1 MKNSLPF
8 LLAFLAFACATPPKA
23 EVDFSG
29 NWYAYLDISPDR
41 IPFGLTLEKRDGNLI
56 AILQNDTELLEFKE
70 VTITGDSLKIV
81 LDTFDAEI
89 NAKMNSEGGIEG
101 TFHRNYQAEY
111 KLDLFAERNA
121 DTRFPV
127 STPPTVD
134 FSGVWETTFIRDDRS
149 TYKAIGDF
157 RQDGN
162 RLFGTFITNTG
173 DYRFLEG
180 NVSGNEFLLSVFD
193 GGHAFFFT
201 GKMDESGK
209 ITGRFRSGP
218 SYTEGIEAVRN
229 KSFELPDA
237 NTLTQLKP
245 GFEKLEFSFPDTN
258 GKLVSL
264 SDPRFENKIV
274 LVQLFGTWCINCL
287 DETKFLVPWYE
298 KNKEAGIEV
307 VGLAFE
313 AKPEFEY
320 ASARVKKYQD
330 RLSVPYPLLIAG
342 EFDKEKAAK
351 ALPALDALI
360 AFPTLLYLDKN
371 HRVRRINTGFT
382 GPGTG
387 EKYGRWIEQHE
398 LFVKKLLEEE

>member
-1 MKNSLPF
+1 MKNILVIFP
-8 LLAFLAFACATPPKA
+8 AFLAFACAIPPKS

-29 NWYAYLDISPDR
+29 NWHAYLDISPDR

-56 AILQNDTELLEFKE
+56 AILQNDTELLEFNE
-70 VTITGDSLKIV
+70 VTIAGDRLKIV

-101 TFHRNYQAEY
+101 TFHRNYQDEY
-111 KLDLFAERNA
+111 KLNLFAVRNS

-127 STPPTVD
+127 SAPPSVD
-134 FSGVWETTFIRDDRS
+134 FGGVWETTFTRNDGS
-149 TYKAIGDF
+149 TDKAIGDF
-157 RQDGN
+157 HQEGN
-162 RLFGTFITNTG
+162 QLFGTFITNTG

-180 NVSGNEFLLSVFD
+180 NVSGSEFWLSAFD

-201 GKMDESGK
+201 GTLNESGK

-229 KSFELPDA
+229 ESFELPDA

-245 GFEKLEFSFPDTN
+245 GFEKLEFSFPDSN
-258 GKLVSL
+258 GQLVSL
-264 SDPRFENKIV
+264 SDLRFENKIV

-287 DETKFLVPWYE
+287 DETKFLIPWYE

-307 VGLAFE
+307 IGLAFE

-320 ASARVKKYQD
+320 ASARVKKYED

-342 EFDKEKAAK
+342 EFDKAKAAK
-351 ALPALDALI
+351 AIPALDAVI
-360 AFPTLLYLDKN
+360 AFPTLLYLDRN
-371 HRVRRINTGFT
+371 HLIRRINTGFT

-387 EKYGRWIEQHE
+387 ENYGRWIEQHE

>member
-1 MKNSLPF
+1 MKNILVIF
-8 LLAFLAFACATPPKA
+8 LAFLAFACATPPKS

-29 NWYAYLDISPDR
+29 NWHAYLDISPDR
-41 IPFGLTLEKRDGNLI
+41 IPFGLTLEKRDGKLI

-70 VTITGDSLKIV
+70 VITTGDSMKIV

-89 NAKMNSEGGIEG
+89 NAKINSEGGIEG
-101 TFHRNYQAEY
+101 TFHRNYQDEY
-111 KLDLFAERNA
+111 KLNLFAVRNA

-127 STPPTVD
+127 SAPPSVD
-134 FSGVWETTFIRDDRS
+134 FGGVWETTFIGNDGS

-157 RQDGN
+157 HQEGN
-162 RLFGTFITNTG
+162 QLVGTFITNTG

-180 NVSGNEFLLSVFD
+180 NVSGSEFWLSTFD

-201 GKMDESGK
+201 GTLNESGK

-229 KSFELPDA
+229 EYFELPDA

-245 GFEKLEFSFPDTN
+245 GFEKLEFSFPDAN
-258 GKLVSL
+258 GQVVSL
-264 SDPRFENKIV
+264 SDSLFENKIV

-287 DETKFLVPWYE
+287 DETKFLIPWYE

-307 VGLAFE
+307 IGLAFE

-342 EFDKEKAAK
+342 EFDKKKAAN
-351 ALPALDALI
+351 ALPALEAVI
-360 AFPTLLYLDKN
+360 AFPLM
-371 HRVRRINTGFT
+371 R
-382 GPGTG
+382 
-387 EKYGRWIEQHE
+387 
-398 LFVKKLLEEE
+398 

>member
-1 MKNSLPF
+1 MKNILVLF
-8 LLAFLAFACATPPKA
+8 LAFLAFSCSTPPKS

-29 NWYAYLDISPDR
+29 KWHAYLDISPDR
-41 IPFGLTLEKRDGNLI
+41 IPFGLTLEKRDGKLI

-70 VTITGDSLKIV
+70 VTTAGDSLKIV

-89 NAKMNSEGGIEG
+89 NALMNSEGGLEG
-101 TFHRNYQAEY
+101 TFRRNYQAEY
-111 KLDLFAERNA
+111 KLNLFAEREA
-121 DTRFPV
+121 GTRFPV
-127 STPPTVD
+127 SAPPSVD
-134 FSGVWETTFIRDDRS
+134 FGGVWETTFIRDDNS

-157 RQDGN
+157 HQEGN
-162 RLFGTFITNTG
+162 QLFGTFITSTG

-180 NVSGNEFLLSVFD
+180 NVSGEKFWLSAFD

-201 GKMDESGK
+201 GKLDESGK

-218 SYTEGIEAVRN
+218 GYTEGIDAVRN
-229 KSFELPDA
+229 ESFELPDA

-245 GFEKLEFSFPDTN
+245 GFEKLEFSFPDAN
-258 GKLVSL
+258 GQLVSL
-264 SDPRFENKIV
+264 SDPQFENKIV

-287 DETKFLVPWYE
+287 DETKFLIPWYE
-298 KNKEAGIEV
+298 RNQKAGIEV
-307 VGLAFE
+307 IGLAFE

-320 ASARVKKYQD
+320 ASGRVKKYQD

-351 ALPALDALI
+351 ALPALDAVI

-387 EKYGRWIEQHE
+387 ENYGRWIEQHE
-398 LFVKKLLEEE
+398 LFVKKLLEEK

>member
-1 MKNSLPF
+1 MKNILVII
-8 LLAFLAFACATPPKA
+8 LITLAFACSNPPKS
-23 EVDFSG
+23 EDDFSG
-29 NWYAYLDISPDR
+29 NWHAYLDISPDR
-41 IPFGLTLEKRDGNLI
+41 IPFGLSLEKRDGEVI
-56 AILQNDTELLEFKE
+56 AILQNDTERLEFKE

-101 TFHRNYQAEY
+101 IFHRNYQAEY
-111 KLDLFAERNA
+111 KLNLFAVRNG

-127 STPPTVD
+127 FDSPTVD
-134 FSGVWETTFIRDDRS
+134 FSGGWETTFIRNDS
-149 TYKAIGDF
+149 SIYKAIGNL
-157 RQDGN
+157 RQEGN
-162 RLFGTFITNTG
+162 QLFGTFITSTG

-180 NVSGNEFLLSVFD
+180 NVSGNEFWLSAFD

-201 GKMDESGK
+201 GKLAASGK

-229 KSFELPDA
+229 ESFELPDA

-245 GFEKLEFSFPDTN
+245 GFEKLEFSFPDAN
-258 GKLVSL
+258 GQLVSL
-264 SDPRFENKIV
+264 NDPRFENKIV

-287 DETKFLVPWYE
+287 DETKFLIPWYE
-298 KNKEAGIEV
+298 KNKEAGVEV
-307 VGLAFE
+307 IGLAFE

-351 ALPALDALI
+351 ALPALDAVI

-387 EKYGRWIEQHE
+387 ENYGRWIEQHE
-398 LFVKKLLEEE
+398 LFVKKMLEEE

>member
-1 MKNSLPF
+1 MKNILVIFP
-8 LLAFLAFACATPPKA
+8 AFLAFACAIPPKS

-29 NWYAYLDISPDR
+29 NWHAYLDISPDR

-56 AILQNDTELLEFKE
+56 AILQNDTELLEFNE
-70 VTITGDSLKIV
+70 VTIAGDRLKIV

-101 TFHRNYQAEY
+101 TFHRNYQDEY
-111 KLDLFAERNA
+111 KLNLFAVRNS

-127 STPPTVD
+127 SAPPSVD
-134 FSGVWETTFIRDDRS
+134 FGGVWETTFIRNDGS
-149 TYKAIGDF
+149 TDKAIGDF
-157 RQDGN
+157 HQEGN
-162 RLFGTFITNTG
+162 QLFGTFITNTG

-180 NVSGNEFLLSVFD
+180 NVSGSEFWLSAFD

-201 GKMDESGK
+201 GTLNESGK

-229 KSFELPDA
+229 ESFELPDA

-245 GFEKLEFSFPDTN
+245 GFEKLEFSFPDSN
-258 GKLVSL
+258 GQLVSL
-264 SDPRFENKIV
+264 SDLRFENKIV

-287 DETKFLVPWYE
+287 DETKFLIPWYE

-307 VGLAFE
+307 IGLAFE

-320 ASARVKKYQD
+320 ASARVKKYED

-342 EFDKEKAAK
+342 EFDKAKAAK
-351 ALPALDALI
+351 AIPALDAVI
-360 AFPTLLYLDKN
+360 AFPTLLYLDRN
-371 HRVRRINTGFT
+371 HLIRRINTGFT

-387 EKYGRWIEQHE
+387 ENYGRWIEQHE